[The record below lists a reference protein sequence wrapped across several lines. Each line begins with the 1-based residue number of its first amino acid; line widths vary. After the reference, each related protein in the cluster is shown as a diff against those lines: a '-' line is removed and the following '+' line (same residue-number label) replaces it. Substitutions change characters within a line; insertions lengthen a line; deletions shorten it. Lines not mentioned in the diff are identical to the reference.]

1 MRHLKKKRKT
11 KNLSVVYLLNLQAPM
26 KQKWSNTQAI
36 RQLLPTICLSVYEH
50 FVELAL
56 KGLKFISEKL

>member
-1 MRHLKKKRKT
+1 
-11 KNLSVVYLLNLQAPM
+11 M

-36 RQLLPTICLSVYEH
+36 RQLLPTTCLSVYEH
-50 FVELAL
+50 FVGLAL

>member
-1 MRHLKKKRKT
+1 
-11 KNLSVVYLLNLQAPM
+11 M